1 MRRDGIIEQIK
12 AVIFDNVLK
21 KIKADKHQSLEIEII
36 NSVVIK
42 EDDIVDD
49 FSSNAADKVASARSS
64 KQLFDTTLK
73 TGRFQTTT
81 DWLNRSDIPE
91 GDYDVTFQNA
101 GQNMFGYNHFKF
113 SVRYMNLGTEY
124 IHVIETLDGRKF
136 RRSGELNEYA
146 NFEEVISGGGGSNI
160 TDYLKKATYIFRDMS
175 YLLDMIDPG
184 SYGITLNDDT
194 FHNETNFSLTV
205 FYSSAESLTQEIR
218 FNSGVKYYRVLNGE
232 SWREWTI
239 EDTGAGKANQS
250 TQTVTDP
257 STDSPK
263 LADVYL
269 SVNSGTANTANV
281 ATMAVKDRFGH
292 QIDTWYATQEALSNI
307 SLTPGP
313 AGDDAPP
320 VTILYGELPVPIG
333 PMWHPDVRELDVY
346 VRFSVDGGVTYG
358 DPLKFKGND
367 GAAGTDA
374 PQVIFRYT
382 QTGVTWHPT
391 VEPDDMYMA
400 ISVDGGATY
409 GYPMK
414 FKGIDG
420 LDGGTGIEALG
431 YAMSDATSD
440 ITAGIKIPCAAI
452 PYAFTVTA
460 IRGQLGKPAIGFLKL
475 TIDIKKNGNS
485 ILSTL
490 LTFDSNETTSEG
502 AEMPYALNYPTIA
515 LLTSD
520 VVELSV
526 TMAGGVDQAAQ
537 NLTLFLIG
545 NKTI

>member
-232 SWREWTI
+232 SW
-239 EDTGAGKANQS
+239 
-250 TQTVTDP
+250 
-257 STDSPK
+257 
-263 LADVYL
+263 
-269 SVNSGTANTANV
+269 
-281 ATMAVKDRFGH
+281 
-292 QIDTWYATQEALSNI
+292 
-307 SLTPGP
+307 
-313 AGDDAPP
+313 
-320 VTILYGELPVPIG
+320 
-333 PMWHPDVRELDVY
+333 
-346 VRFSVDGGVTYG
+346 
-358 DPLKFKGND
+358 
-367 GAAGTDA
+367 
-374 PQVIFRYT
+374 
-382 QTGVTWHPT
+382 
-391 VEPDDMYMA
+391 
-400 ISVDGGATY
+400 
-409 GYPMK
+409 
-414 FKGIDG
+414 
-420 LDGGTGIEALG
+420 
-431 YAMSDATSD
+431 
-440 ITAGIKIPCAAI
+440 
-452 PYAFTVTA
+452 
-460 IRGQLGKPAIGFLKL
+460 
-475 TIDIKKNGNS
+475 
-485 ILSTL
+485 
-490 LTFDSNETTSEG
+490 
-502 AEMPYALNYPTIA
+502 
-515 LLTSD
+515 
-520 VVELSV
+520 
-526 TMAGGVDQAAQ
+526 
-537 NLTLFLIG
+537 
-545 NKTI
+545 